1 MSLFYQIVFP
11 RNAPA
16 AETLVQ
22 RQVADWANGYQ
33 MKEESAAQLVVL
45 HQGELV
51 VSLVVTNQNNYL
63 ELSFGDYSYD
73 TDWYIELGKTN
84 GLTAMRFYMELLGRV
99 LNTYDG
105 DFLSI
110 FNGERVVAKRED
122 GRVYLNT
129 ESSIW
134 RSAENLSILANHAYE
149 LVSYPV
155 E

>member
-73 TDWYIELGKTN
+73 TDW
-84 GLTAMRFYMELLGRV
+84 
-99 LNTYDG
+99 
-105 DFLSI
+105 
-110 FNGERVVAKRED
+110 
-122 GRVYLNT
+122 
-129 ESSIW
+129 
-134 RSAENLSILANHAYE
+134 
-149 LVSYPV
+149 
-155 E
+155 